1 MRDVLATGGVPH
13 VWTFASSAVAVARS
27 AVGHGIDLG
36 GGRFTGGGEPTTEA
50 RLEAVR
56 AVGAELIPR
65 YGTTETD
72 IVAYGCPRPVA
83 PDDQHLFHDRHAV
96 IAAERPVAG
105 TLLVTSLLATAPIVL
120 LNVSLGDRA
129 ELVQRSCG
137 CALDELGW
145 GTHIHSIRSYE
156 KLTAGGITFIDTD
169 VVRVLE
175 DILPARFGGAPT
187 DYQLAESETDGGRP
201 LVRLIVHPRVG
212 EIDEHAV
219 ADAFL
224 DALAGGSGGE
234 RLMELQWRAAGLPPV
249 ERDSRRRRPRARCC
263 TWRAASRGAGAPRP

>member
-96 IAAERPVAG
+96 IAAAAGRGDAVRHVAAG
-105 TLLVTSLLATAPIVL
+105 TALIVPSTCPWAT
-120 LNVSLGDRA
+120 G

-145 GTHIHSIRSYE
+145 GTHIHTIRSYE

-175 DILPARFGGAPT
+175 DILPARPAARRPT
-187 DYQLAESETDGGRP
+187 TS
-201 LVRLIVHPRVG
+201 
-212 EIDEHAV
+212 
-219 ADAFL
+219 
-224 DALAGGSGGE
+224 S
-234 RLMELQWRAAGLPPV
+234 
-249 ERDSRRRRPRARCC
+249 PRARPMADA
-263 TWRAASRGAGAPRP
+263 RSSG